1 MQFANLSNAL
11 VNKKYRLKHQLLHA
25 YRVTFPKIDGE
36 LGNLSNKMF
45 MAEIPNSYKK
55 IIRGYTWEPGKAE
68 D

>member
-1 MQFANLSNAL
+1 M
-11 VNKKYRLKHQLLHA
+11 
-25 YRVTFPKIDGE
+25 TFPKIDGE